1 MPILGFPMPLSQSS
15 EHKKPDFVLE
25 MPENGGSEGQKR
37 TKTSILCSKSLK
49 SRVLKAWA
57 PTVCAEELPTLLEMA
72 AAWPGA
78 DAQTQNKNRRG

>member
-1 MPILGFPMPLSQSS
+1 MSYPNILALNLTKN
-15 EHKKPDFVLE
+15 HFVLE
-25 MPENGGSEGQKR
+25 MPQNGGSEGKKR
-37 TKTSILCSKSLK
+37 TKMPILCSKSLK

-78 DAQTQNKNRRG
+78 DAQTQNKNRKG